1 MGFFNKTKRK
11 SQISDFKIKDIKLQD
26 TTTKV
31 EKSLIDPQAKQY
43 STSSEQVRDINA
55 LKQDLSRMSTSLRE
69 SMRLNQ
75 DSVGEIEKFSRFLK
89 IAEVNTMSL
98 ERLQPENMDLK
109 AKLEDV
115 RTELSKK
122 QLWAS
127 ELESK
132 SLAYKARFEETH
144 AELES
149 SQSSLATIGET
160 LSEERNRHIEANDAL
175 DKIQEERR
183 ELRGMVNDIQTENT
197 VLQDTIAR
205 LSESENDLLRSKTE
219 LVKKA
224 EVLSAKIDDERRD
237 REVAVSDLKG
247 LRLDYSE
254 LKSSHMETLSKFD
267 KARHSAI
274 SNENALTEF
283 RQRSE
288 DRIFALTSAID
299 GMKAQQKINED
310 MTRYDEQEKSK
321 LKVEAELEHR
331 RVKDLQSKLDVRA
344 KEQEEGHAAL
354 SRAKT
359 NYDLLNTKYLTL
371 LSDIESLRGEHKRQS
386 QKLEEYSSI
395 SGVAVGQ
402 SFYDDGELGK
412 TSKSKTATPKLKLVK
427 DAPKD

>member
-1 MGFFNKTKRK
+1 M
-11 SQISDFKIKDIKLQD
+11 SDFKIQDIKLQD
-26 TTTKV
+26 TAITETKTNAETPDIV
-31 EKSLIDPQAKQY
+31 PKERQFPA
-43 STSSEQVRDINA
+43 SSEQVRDINA
-55 LKQDLSRMSTSLRE
+55 LKQDLTRMSTSLRE

-75 DSVGEIEKFSRFLK
+75 DSVGEIEKFARFLK
-89 IAEVNTMSL
+89 TAEVNTISL
-98 ERLQPENMDLK
+98 ERLQPENTELK

-144 AELES
+144 AELEN
-149 SQSSLATIGET
+149 SQSSLAAMGET
-160 LSEERNRHIEANDAL
+160 LNEERNRYFEANDAL
-175 DKIQEERR
+175 DKVQEERR
-183 ELRGMVNDIQTENT
+183 ELRSMIGDMQAENT
-197 VLQDTIAR
+197 GLQDTIAR
-205 LSESENDLLRSKTE
+205 LTESENELLRSKTE
-219 LVKKA
+219 LVKKS
-224 EVLSAKIDDERRD
+224 EVLSAKIEDERRQ
-237 REVAVSDLKG
+237 REVALSDLKG

-254 LKSSHMETLSKFD
+254 LKASHMETLSKFD
-267 KARHSAI
+267 KARHNAQ
-274 SNENALTEF
+274 SNEQALIEF

-299 GMKAQQKINED
+299 GLKAQQKINED
-310 MTRYDEQEKSK
+310 MTRYDEQEKAK

-331 RVKDLQSKLDVRA
+331 RVKDLQARLDTRA

-354 SRAKT
+354 SRAKA
-359 NYDLLNTKYLTL
+359 NYDLLNTKYLAL
-371 LSDIESLRGEHKRQS
+371 LADMENLRNEHKRQS

-402 SFYDDGELGK
+402 SFYDDGDNK
-412 TSKSKTATPKLKLVK
+412 KSTKSKPATPKLQLVK

>member
-1 MGFFNKTKRK
+1 M
-11 SQISDFKIKDIKLQD
+11 SDFKIQDIKLQD
-26 TTTKV
+26 TAVTEKTSAITKPV
-31 EKSLIDPQAKQY
+31 PAPQQRQFPA
-43 STSSEQVRDINA
+43 SSEQVRDITA

-75 DSVGEIEKFSRFLK
+75 DSVSEIEKFARFLK
-89 IAEVNTMSL
+89 VAEVNTISL
-98 ERLQPENMDLK
+98 ERLQPENTDLK
-109 AKLEDV
+109 AQLEDV

-144 AELES
+144 NELES
-149 SQSSLATIGET
+149 SQSNLATLGET
-160 LSEERNRHIEANDAL
+160 LAEERNRYFEANEAL

-183 ELRGMVNDIQTENT
+183 ELRSMVGDVQTENT
-197 VLQDTIAR
+197 GLQETITQ
-205 LSESENDLLRSKTE
+205 LTESENELLRSKTE
-219 LVKKA
+219 LVKKS
-224 EVLSAKIDDERRD
+224 EVLSAKIDDERRH
-237 REVAVSDLKG
+237 REVAASDLKM

-254 LKSSHMETLSKFD
+254 LKANHMETLSKFD
-267 KARHSAI
+267 KACHNAQ
-274 SNENALTEF
+274 SNEQALIEF

-288 DRIFALTSAID
+288 DKIFALTSAID

-331 RVKDLQSKLDVRA
+331 RVKDLQSRLDIRA

-354 SRAKT
+354 SRAKA

-371 LSDIESLRGEHKRQS
+371 LSDMENLRSEHKRQS

-402 SFYDDGELGK
+402 SFYDDGEMGNK
-412 TSKSKTATPKLKLVK
+412 SKSKKTTPKLKLVK

>member
-1 MGFFNKTKRK
+1 M
-11 SQISDFKIKDIKLQD
+11 SDFKIQDIKLQD
-26 TTTKV
+26 TTITDTGS
-31 EKSLIDPQAKQY
+31 KSIKPEITPPMTPERQFSA
-43 STSSEQVRDINA
+43 SSEQIRDINA

-75 DSVGEIEKFSRFLK
+75 DSVGEIEKFARFLK
-89 IAEVNTMSL
+89 VAEVNTISL
-98 ERLQPENMDLK
+98 ERLQPENLDLK

-115 RTELSKK
+115 RNELSKK

-149 SQSSLATIGET
+149 SQTSLAALNET
-160 LSEERNRHIEANDAL
+160 LSEERNSLYEVNNKL
-175 DKIQEERR
+175 DEIQEERR
-183 ELRGMVNDIQTENT
+183 ELRTMVGDLQTENA

-205 LSESENDLLRSKTE
+205 LTESENALLRSKTE

-224 EVLSAKIDDERRD
+224 EVLSAKIDDERRN
-237 REVAVSDLKG
+237 REVAISDLKS

-254 LKSSHMETLSKFD
+254 LKAKHMETLSKFD
-267 KARHSAI
+267 KARHNAQA
-274 SNENALTEF
+274 NEQALIDF

-310 MTRYDEQEKSK
+310 MARYDEQEKAK

-331 RVKDLQSKLDVRA
+331 RVKDLQAKLDVRA

-354 SRAKT
+354 ARAKA
-359 NYDLLNTKYLTL
+359 NYDMLNTKYLAL
-371 LSDIESLRGEHKRQS
+371 LSDMEALRSEHKRQS

-402 SFYDDGELGK
+402 SFYDDGDRES
-412 TSKSKTATPKLKLVK
+412 TAKSQKATPKLKLVK
-427 DAPKD
+427 DAPKK